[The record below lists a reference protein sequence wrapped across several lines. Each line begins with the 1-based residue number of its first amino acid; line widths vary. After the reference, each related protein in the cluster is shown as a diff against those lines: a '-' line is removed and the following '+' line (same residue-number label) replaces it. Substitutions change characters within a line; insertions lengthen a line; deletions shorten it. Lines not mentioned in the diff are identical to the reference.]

1 MYPPSL
7 TPCQQEFFYW
17 VEDFI
22 ADKGMAPVAREI
34 EAGLGYRS
42 PAPVTSHLKTLK
54 AKGYLTYIPG
64 KARSTQILRPS
75 RRVPLLGVIAA
86 HSLVTVF
93 PDHEVEL
100 LDLSGLPKFAGL
112 SRHELGLH
120 FALKVRGDSMVGAL
134 IADGDVVILR
144 RSESPADLKNGTIVA
159 ARVNQATTLKYFYR
173 QGNLIMLKPAND
185 RYQPTTIDA
194 DLEEVEVQGV
204 YVGSLRGM
212 I

>member
-1 MYPPSL
+1 
-7 TPCQQEFFYW
+7 
-17 VEDFI
+17 
-22 ADKGMAPVAREI
+22 
-34 EAGLGYRS
+34 
-42 PAPVTSHLKTLK
+42 
-54 AKGYLTYIPG
+54 
-64 KARSTQILRPS
+64 
-75 RRVPLLGVIAA
+75 
-86 HSLVTVF
+86 
-93 PDHEVEL
+93 
-100 LDLSGLPKFAGL
+100 
-112 SRHELGLH
+112 
-120 FALKVRGDSMVGAL
+120 MVGAL